1 MGRAIGFA
9 SVTLQALHVTIEKQ
23 IERSLACAAS
33 HFYYRLKVHAIT
45 RFPKGQYCVTM
56 VAFYVGQ
63 KSKESLTLQSATP
76 LSSPEKT
83 H

>member
-33 HFYYRLKVHAIT
+33 HYYLQIESLRHHP
-45 RFPKGQYCVTM
+45 FPKG
-56 VAFYVGQ
+56 AILRHRGSISRRR
-63 KSKESLTLQSATP
+63 KSSKG
-76 LSSPEKT
+76 
-83 H
+83 